1 MVNYALNPNLY
12 IMTIKSLAKFA
23 VVVAIG
29 TAGTNVQAQSVKQS
43 AKVGKGI
50 YELVYSEKANAV
62 FVTSVGTKAI
72 YKLDP
77 KTLAITDSISV
88 EAAPAFGIGLNDK
101 TQTLYTT
108 NTRTNSV
115 SAIDIKTKKVLN
127 TIAAP
132 GGKAHTREVV
142 VDEDLNKIY
151 ITDVGGGSKIWV
163 IDGKTNALDRVI
175 ENTGKSTTGIVL
187 DKKAQKLYVTNMGS
201 NQIGIVDIK
210 QNKLVDSI
218 PTGGEGSTN
227 LAFDAKNNRLFVAN
241 QKSADVTVVDL
252 NTRKVLQSIKTG
264 AGALGI
270 TFDAAKNKVFV
281 ANRQAGTVT
290 VIDANN
296 FKVLA
301 DLKTGTYPNTI
312 VVDKK
317 SGNAYVTNK
326 AQSKRDDPK
335 FVDNNGDTVSLIGL

>member
-1 MVNYALNPNLY
+1 M
-12 IMTIKSLAKFA
+12 ITIKTLAKFA
-23 VVVAIG
+23 AILAVG
-29 TAGTNVQAQSVKQS
+29 NMLNSNLHAQSVKQS

-62 FVTSVGTKAI
+62 YVTSVGTKAI

-77 KTLAITDSISV
+77 KSLAITDSISV
-88 EAAPAFGIGLNDK
+88 AEAPAFGIGINDK

-115 SAIDIKTKKVLN
+115 SAIDMKTKKVIN
-127 TIAAP
+127 TIVAP

-142 VDEDLNKIY
+142 VDEDLNRIY

-163 IDGKTNALDRVI
+163 IDGKTNTLVNTI

-187 DKKAQKLYVTNMGS
+187 DKKIQKLYVTNMGT
-201 NQIGIVDIK
+201 NHIGIIDIK

-227 LAFDAKNNRLFVAN
+227 LAFDAKTNRLFVAN
-241 QKSADVTVVDL
+241 QKSADLTVVDL
-252 NTRKVLQSIKTG
+252 NTRKVVQTIKTG
-264 AGALGI
+264 AGALGVSL
-270 TFDAAKNKVFV
+270 DPVKGKVYV
-281 ANRQAGTVT
+281 ANRQSGTVT
-290 VIDANN
+290 VIDANSY
-296 FKVLA
+296 KVLA
-301 DLKTGTYPNTI
+301 DLKTGTYPNTVAI
-312 VVDKK
+312 DKK

-335 FVDNNGDTVSLIGL
+335 FVDVNGDTVSLIAL